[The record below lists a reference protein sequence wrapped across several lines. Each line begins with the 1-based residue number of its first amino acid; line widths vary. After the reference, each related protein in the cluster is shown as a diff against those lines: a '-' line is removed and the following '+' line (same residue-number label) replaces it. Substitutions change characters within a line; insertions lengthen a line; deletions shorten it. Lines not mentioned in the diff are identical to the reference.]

1 MKLRNSISAVGI
13 WLVVFTGEDR
23 KIVTPPVLATAKVN
37 PADEFCGIRNT
48 AFQAGEQVTFHV
60 YYSVVGAYIHAGTA
74 TFTTTLGTYA
84 NKPVYHVVG
93 DGKTKSSYDWI
104 YRVRDKYETYIDT
117 ATLQPYKF
125 IRNVDE
131 GGYKKYETITFNRTA
146 NTAVTNSGVFKVPN
160 CVQDVLSA
168 MYYARN
174 VDFAKYKVEDKIPFK
189 MFLDNEVFDMYIRY
203 LGKETVKTQ
212 YGKFRAI
219 KFKPLLLKGT
229 IFEGGE
235 KMTVWVSDDPNRVVL
250 RVESPI
256 VVGKVK
262 IDMMSYRNLRYP
274 LTSMVKLKGSK

>member
-23 KIVTPPVLATAKVN
+23 KIVTPPVLAAAKVN

-104 YRVRDKYETYIDT
+104 YRVRD
-117 ATLQPYKF
+117 
-125 IRNVDE
+125 
-131 GGYKKYETITFNRTA
+131 KYETITFNRTA

>member
-1 MKLRNSISAVGI
+1 MRFRNSISAVSI
-13 WLVVFTGEDR
+13 WLVFFIAGEE
-23 KIVTPPVLATAKVN
+23 KAMPAPIPQTAAGVQ
-37 PADEFCGIRNT
+37 DEFCGIKNT
-48 AFQAGEQVTFHV
+48 AFQAGEQITFHV
-60 YYSVVGAYIHAGTA
+60 FYSVVGAYIHAGTA
-74 TFTTTLGTYA
+74 TFTTTLETFA

-104 YRVRDKYETYIDT
+104 YKVRDKYETYFDT
-117 ATLQPYKF
+117 ATLQPLKF

-146 NTAVTNSGVFKVPN
+146 NTAVSNSGVFKVPD

-168 MYYARN
+168 MYYSRN
-174 VDFAKYKVEDKIPFK
+174 IDFSKYKVDDKIPFK

-203 LGKETVKTQ
+203 LGKETIRTQ
-212 YGKFRAI
+212 YGKFKAI

-262 IDMMSYRNLRYP
+262 IDMMAYRNLRYP
-274 LTSMVKLKGSK
+274 LSAMVKLRGN

>member
-1 MKLRNSISAVGI
+1 MKLRNSISALSI
-13 WLVVFTGEDR
+13 WLVFFMGEER
-23 KIVTPPVLATAKVN
+23 KMVMPPAQTTTTA
-37 PADEFCGIRNT
+37 PADEFCGIKNT

-60 YYSVVGAYIHAGTA
+60 YYSVVGTYIHAGTA
-74 TFTTTLGTYA
+74 TFTTTLETYA

-104 YRVRDKYETYIDT
+104 YRVRDKYETYFDT

-131 GGYKKYETITFNRTA
+131 GGYKKYETVTFNKTA
-146 NTAVTNSGVFKVPN
+146 NTAVTNSGVFKVPI
-160 CVQDVLSA
+160 CIQDVLSA

-174 VDFAKYKVEDKIPFK
+174 VDFSKYKVDDRIPFK

-212 YGKFRAI
+212 YGKFKAI

-235 KMTVWVSDDPNRVVL
+235 KMTVWVSDDPNHVVL

-274 LTSMVKLKGSK
+274 LSSMVKLKGSK